1 MSNNYNNVCSH
12 TGRLKLPYIMQAQA
26 QKEVTHNQALNILD
40 VLVNT
45 VVQSIIDTPPDKVNE
60 SDIYI
65 VGDNPQGIFDGNANH
80 LAQFSEG
87 GWSFYQPLNY
97 MEVMVI
103 EQTQKFTF
111 VNNAWVPIDSVGS
124 TASSSSKVNQKNNE
138 NNTLLEIKQW
148 QEDLEIKGK
157 IVTSKNV
164 IPHHSLVIAVN
175 IWVTEEVSGTPSF
188 AIGVKDDPSRYG
200 DKLKAN
206 KDTTNIGMTYHPIT
220 YYYDTPITIMPN
232 QMEFKGGVVRIS
244 VQYLQPKGSWGW

>member
-1 MSNNYNNVCSH
+1 MSNNVCSH
-12 TGRLKLPYIMQAQA
+12 TGRLKLPYILQAQA

-45 VVQSIIDTPPDKVNE
+45 VAQSIIDTPPDTVNE
-60 SDIYI
+60 GDIYI
-65 VGDNPQGIFDGNANH
+65 IGDNPQGIFDGNANR

-87 GWSFYQPLNY
+87 SWSFYQPLNY

-111 VNNAWVPIDSVGS
+111 VDNGWVPIDSVGS
-124 TASSSSKVNQKNNE
+124 TVSSSSKANQKNNE
-138 NNTLLEIKQW
+138 NIAQATIKQW

-175 IWVTEEVSGTPSF
+175 IWITEEVTGTPSF
-188 AIGVKDDPSRYG
+188 AIGVEEDPSRYG
-200 DKLKAN
+200 DKLKATKN
-206 KDTTNIGMTYHPIT
+206 TTNIGMTYHPIT
-220 YYYDTPITIMPN
+220 YYQDTPITIMPN
-232 QMEFKGGVVRIS
+232 QMEFKSGMIRVS
-244 VQYLQPKGSWGW
+244 VQYLQPQGSWPW

>member
-1 MSNNYNNVCSH
+1 MSNNNVCSH
-12 TGRLKLPYIMQAQA
+12 TGRLKLPYILQAQA

-45 VVQSIIDTPPDKVNE
+45 VAIAITDTPPDNPNE
-60 SDIYI
+60 GDIYI
-65 VGDNPQGIFDGNANH
+65 VGSKPQGIFDGNANH
-80 LAQFSEG
+80 LVQFTEG
-87 GWSFYQPLNY
+87 SWSFYQPLNY

-103 EQTQKFTF
+103 DESQKFTF
-111 VNNAWVPIDSVGS
+111 ADNEWLPQDS
-124 TASSSSKVNQKNNE
+124 ASDSSKANQKNNE
-138 NNTLLEIKQW
+138 NIAQATINQW

-175 IWVTEEVSGTPSF
+175 IWVTEEITGTPSF
-188 AIGVKDDPSRYG
+188 AVGVKDDPSRYG

-220 YYYDTPITIMPN
+220 YYQDTPITIMPN
-232 QMEFKGGVVRIS
+232 QMEFTGGVIRIS
-244 VQYLQPKGSWGW
+244 VQYLQPQGSWPW